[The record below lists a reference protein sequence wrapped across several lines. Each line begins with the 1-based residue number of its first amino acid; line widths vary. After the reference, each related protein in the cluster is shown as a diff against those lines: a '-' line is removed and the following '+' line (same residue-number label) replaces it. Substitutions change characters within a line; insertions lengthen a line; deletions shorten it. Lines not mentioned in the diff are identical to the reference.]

1 MTVLI
6 NIPTKIKY
14 KEDEK
19 DVNKT
24 SIKVIKR
31 KDAQA
36 IANIEAQSAC
46 EPKQTAPVSEE
57 KIERRSRREIV
68 ETVSSWISERKEK
81 NRHEEIA
88 AIRKI
93 FGNEPLLGEI

>member
-1 MTVLI
+1 MGQ
-6 NIPTKIKY
+6 
-14 KEDEK
+14 
-19 DVNKT
+19 T

-36 IANIEAQSAC
+36 IPTVEAQNAC

-68 ETVSSWISERKEK
+68 ETVSSWISERREN

-93 FGNEPLLGEI
+93 FGNDSLLGEA

>member
-1 MTVLI
+1 M
-6 NIPTKIKY
+6 
-14 KEDEK
+14 
-19 DVNKT
+19 NKT

-31 KDAQA
+31 KDAQTMA
-36 IANIEAQSAC
+36 SVEAQSTC
-46 EPKQTAPVSEE
+46 EPRQTAPASEE

-68 ETVSSWISERKEK
+68 ETVSSWITERKEK

-93 FGNEPLLGEI
+93 FGNEPMLGEA

>member
-1 MTVLI
+1 M
-6 NIPTKIKY
+6 
-14 KEDEK
+14 
-19 DVNKT
+19 NKT

-31 KDAQA
+31 KDARA
-36 IANIEAQSAC
+36 MANIEAQSAC
-46 EPKQTAPVSEE
+46 EPKETAPVVSEE

-68 ETVSSWISERKEK
+68 NTVSSWISERREN

-93 FGNEPLLGEI
+93 FGNEPLLGEV

>member
-1 MTVLI
+1 M
-6 NIPTKIKY
+6 
-14 KEDEK
+14 
-19 DVNKT
+19 NKT
-24 SIKVIKR
+24 SVKVIKR

-36 IANIEAQSAC
+36 MANVEPQNAC
-46 EPKQTAPVSEE
+46 ESNQTAPVSVE

-68 ETVSSWISERKEK
+68 DTVSSWISERREK

-93 FGNEPLLGEI
+93 FGNETLLGEA

>member
-1 MTVLI
+1 MG
-6 NIPTKIKY
+6 
-14 KEDEK
+14 
-19 DVNKT
+19 KT

-31 KDAQA
+31 KDAQPM
-36 IANIEAQSAC
+36 ANMEPQNAC

-68 ETVSSWISERKEK
+68 DTVSSWISERREK

>member
-1 MTVLI
+1 V
-6 NIPTKIKY
+6 KQ
-14 KEDEK
+14 
-19 DVNKT
+19 T

-31 KDAQA
+31 KDVQA
-36 IANIEAQSAC
+36 MPTSEAQNAC
-46 EPKQTAPVSEE
+46 EPNQTASASEE

-68 ETVSSWISERKEK
+68 ETVSSWISERREN

-93 FGNEPLLGEI
+93 FGSDALLGEA